1 MVRLVFTA
9 EGVLLWEPQQEV
21 FRDHVGKL
29 WKGFAEQAIFFS
41 DLELQ
46 LIMYFWA
53 LSVTFDCS

>member
-29 WKGFAEQAIFFS
+29 WKGFAEQAIFFFRS
-41 DLELQ
+41 GVAINNVLLG
-46 LIMYFWA
+46 LVSYF
-53 LSVTFDCS
+53 